1 MKPFLVVIG
10 LLLVPPSETLGQG
23 RGGGR
28 PSQPPAG
35 PSQGAVRRQAPGHG
49 VKDHGD
55 GRRSGPRRG
64 FESRG
69 VFTPDASNVESV
81 PFTLWFGYWNF
92 YPDWVEEW
100 TLADV
105 VAAQVP
111 LPQAPGSVPIGGL
124 QLDVEPRRTQVYVDG
139 FFAGVVGDFSGYYK
153 HLDLPAGPHRIDLVE
168 TGYQPQ
174 TVGVVV
180 TPGQT
185 TTFRSTLSWTT
196 SGQH

>member
-1 MKPFLVVIG
+1 MKPSLVVVG
-10 LLLVPPSETLGQG
+10 LLLIAPAVALAQG
-23 RGGGR
+23 RGAGR
-28 PSQPPAG
+28 SPQ
-35 PSQGAVRRQAPGHG
+35 SQGAARGQAAWRGAR
-49 VKDHGD
+49 DHAD
-55 GRRSGPRRG
+55 GRTRRG

-69 VFTPDASNVESV
+69 VFTPDASHVESV

-111 LPQAPGSVPIGGL
+111 LPRAPDGVPIGGL

-174 TVGVVV
+174 TIGVVIA
-180 TPGQT
+180 PGQT

-196 SGQH
+196 SVQR